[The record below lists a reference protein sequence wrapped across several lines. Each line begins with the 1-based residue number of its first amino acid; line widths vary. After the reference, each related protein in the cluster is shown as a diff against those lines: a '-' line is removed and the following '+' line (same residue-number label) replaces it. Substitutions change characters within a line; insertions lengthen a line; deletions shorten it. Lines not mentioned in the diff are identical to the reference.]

1 MYLRPCTSM
10 PHLFSRTLNMRP
22 LSIDDLLAS
31 TKPKFIP
38 KDHRIRQEAKV
49 VKKKKILPTKTV
61 LSTPTVAKKKD
72 KFSFDWDEQDDTS
85 LDFAPLIV
93 DEDYDDIGGR
103 SDWRDKSLQS
113 MSSSDWRSFREEF
126 NIKTKNCNINPI
138 RTWKESSL
146 EPGITKILLQ
156 HEYYDPTPI
165 QRCSIPIAQHKDI
178 IGIAETG
185 SGKTLAYLIPL
196 VNHILTLP
204 PVHLQNPSDKPL
216 GLVLAPTRELANQ
229 IKTEVSKFTSLG
241 INSVSIIGGHQYQ
254 ETIDALATGVHIVVA
269 TPGRLLD
276 VLEKKLISLSDC
288 NFLIFDEADRM
299 IDMGF
304 DKDLEKLYT
313 YLPTTR
319 RSLMFT
325 ATFSKYID
333 EMTSKYLTDPAQLI
347 IGNIGE
353 KVDNITQQFEFGELT
368 EERKLAKLLTVLK
381 NRPTIIFANYI
392 KTVEYLSQHLTEKG
406 YKNVTIHGSK
416 SQMARERAIDDFSNH
431 KINILVA
438 TDVAARGI
446 DIDISC
452 VVNYQMPKK
461 IDEYIHRIG
470 RTGRAGNYGYSFSFV
485 DETDEGVFMDLKKF
499 LRGKVPGWLEKRT
512 SKESIRD

>member
-1 MYLRPCTSM
+1 
-10 PHLFSRTLNMRP
+10 MRP
-22 LSIDDLLAS
+22 VSIDELLAVN
-31 TKPKFIP
+31 KPKFIR
-38 KDHRIRQEAKV
+38 KDKRIRQEAKV
-49 VKKKKILPTKTV
+49 VKKKKVVVEKDNFTTKPV
-61 LSTPTVAKKKD
+61 VNPSKKD

-85 LDFAPLIV
+85 QGFVPLVV
-93 DEDYDDIGGR
+93 DEGAYDDIGGR
-103 SDWRDKSLQS
+103 SDWRDKNLQT
-113 MSSSDWRSFREEF
+113 MTSSDWRSFREEF
-126 NIKTKNCNINPI
+126 NIKTKNCDINPM
-138 RTWKESSL
+138 RSWKESSL
-146 EPGITKILLQ
+146 APEIVKLLL
-156 HEYYDPTPI
+156 ELEFYDPTPI
-165 QRCSIPIAQHKDI
+165 QRCSVPIAEHKDI

-196 VNHILTLP
+196 MNHILKLP
-204 PVHLQNPSDKPL
+204 PVHLQNPTDKPL

-229 IKTEVSKFTSLG
+229 IKNEVDNFTSLG

-254 ETIDALATGVHIVVA
+254 ETIDALNSGVHIVVA
-269 TPGRLLD
+269 TPGRLID
-276 VLEKKLISLSDC
+276 ILEKKLLNLSDC

-304 DKDLEKLYT
+304 EKDLEKLYT

-325 ATFSKYID
+325 ATFSKSIND
-333 EMTSKYLTDPAQLI
+333 MTSKYLQDPAQLV
-347 IGNIGE
+347 IGKIGE
-353 KVDNITQQFEFGELT
+353 KVDNITQQFEYGDELT
-368 EERKLAKLLTVLK
+368 EDKKLGRLLTVLK

-392 KTVEYLSQHLTEKG
+392 KTVEYLSQHLSEKG
-406 YKNVTIHGSK
+406 YKNVTLHGSK
-416 SQMARERAIDDFSNH
+416 SQMARERAIDEFSNN
-431 KINILVA
+431 KVNILVA

-485 DETDEGVFMDLKKF
+485 DGNDEHLFVDLKKF
-499 LRGKVPGWLEKRT
+499 LKKNIPSWLERKT
-512 SKESIRD
+512 SQQTIRD